1 MNEIRIRLGCWKKP
15 VLMTLSSLVLTFS
28 LDGRA
33 ELTGSVTGATD
44 YLWRGYTKS
53 NGSLVGQVNIDYQFR
68 SGIYLGSFFSTVNF
82 ADHGFKDRSSFEL
95 RPYLGYAHT
104 LSDDWRANVAWTRYI
119 YDGKI
124 FDRVADYNEFY
135 FFLHFRDLLTANVN
149 FSENGYNQNH
159 MSFST
164 EITGRYPISDAV
176 EISGG
181 VGFNKQKKILEYDYV
196 YWNSGVTVHFSRN
209 IGIDIRY
216 FGSEEAG
223 TASYQS
229 SPAAHWEFHPHHIGH
244 RAVFSITFGF

>member
-1 MNEIRIRLGCWKKP
+1 M
-15 VLMTLSSLVLTFS
+15 
-28 LDGRA
+28 
-33 ELTGSVTGATD
+33 
-44 YLWRGYTKS
+44 
-53 NGSLVGQVNIDYQFR
+53 
-68 SGIYLGSFFSTVNF
+68 NF
-82 ADHGFKDRSSFEL
+82 ADHGFKDRSNFEL

-124 FDRVADYNEFY
+124 FGQVADYNEFY

-164 EITGRYPISDAV
+164 EITGRYPITDAV

-223 TASYQS
+223 VASYQS
-229 SPAAHWEFHPHHIGH
+229 SPAAHWEFHPYHIGH